1 MAIGDRQ
8 PAGWRRWIHGEKE
21 LVTEPLHTDDPT
33 AEGNLSSEDYRR
45 LFEERAA
52 SIGADGLHVVP
63 QEILDS
69 IERG

>member
-1 MAIGDRQ
+1 M
-8 PAGWRRWIHGEKE
+8 
-21 LVTEPLHTDDPT
+21 TEPLHTDDPT

-63 QEILDS
+63 QEILDA